1 MYFSCFTPGIGI
13 NRRRR
18 DHEKYFGLVFVPF
31 PFIFL
36 GFFFFIFSVVSS
48 KVKYL
53 ASMLQREVM
62 WWVVK
67 KNIIRFD
74 FFMGIVSF
82 VDIYYM
88 VLIFFFLILS
98 LKFRE
103 FSDKVIKSRKDVLC
117 NNFHV
122 NLQFKKRII
131 LNVIVFYC
139 FV

>member
-1 MYFSCFTPGIGI
+1 
-13 NRRRR
+13 
-18 DHEKYFGLVFVPF
+18 
-31 PFIFL
+31 
-36 GFFFFIFSVVSS
+36 
-48 KVKYL
+48 
-53 ASMLQREVM
+53 
-62 WWVVK
+62 
-67 KNIIRFD
+67 
-74 FFMGIVSF
+74 MGIVSF